1 MRCIAGA
8 LALMMAASL
17 HAAPEDVLAP
27 EYAGKR
33 DGSGTTPMLKRPNP
47 NRRRRRHYGNVWP
60 A

>member
-27 EYAGKR
+27 E
-33 DGSGTTPMLKRPNP
+33 
-47 NRRRRRHYGNVWP
+47 
-60 A
+60 